1 MNEQMSYV
9 ARFYSF
15 GSLFLVEQ
23 KDQELFTPG
32 ICFTRYQGP
41 MKGRSVAS
49 CVSR

>member
-23 KDQELFTPG
+23 KDQELFTPVFISPG
-32 ICFTRYQGP
+32 IRAP
-41 MKGRSVAS
+41 
-49 CVSR
+49 